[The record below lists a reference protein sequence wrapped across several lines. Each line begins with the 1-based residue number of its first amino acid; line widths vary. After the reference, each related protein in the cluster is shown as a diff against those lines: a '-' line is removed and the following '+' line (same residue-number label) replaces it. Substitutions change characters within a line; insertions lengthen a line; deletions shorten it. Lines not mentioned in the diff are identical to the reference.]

1 MGVVNNLLSFI
12 VKMLSKLLP
21 ALNVP
26 SKFINAIDSC
36 FAFFINFFGIASFFI
51 PLDVLVMCLGVILLI
66 DNFALISRVVQ
77 YILKL
82 IRG

>member
-21 ALNVP
+21 ALHVP
-26 SKFINAIDSC
+26 VNFINAVDSC
-36 FAFFINFFGIASFFI
+36 FAFFIKFFGIASFFI